1 MFKLVK
7 KMLRNKEIIFH
18 TRCDIKNK
26 LYSMIIDNGSCTNV
40 VSITLF
46 KKLNLITI
54 NHATLYMLE

>member
-1 MFKLVK
+1 
-7 KMLRNKEIIFH
+7 MLRNKEIIFH